1 MERMLSQRSISCD
14 SCSDRIDEID
24 QNAFD
29 IICSVP
35 GKVILHGEHA
45 VVYGK
50 VIIQL
55 LNQKIHLIFFQSA
68 VAVSVDLRTTV
79 EIKLGGNDVQIK
91 LADLNADQIW
101 PFSSFERIRLV
112 NDVDEKSPK
121 NFELTETLLDKIKPF
136 IDDMHFDAFY
146 PYGHNHHDPKK
157 SEEEECKFSITQINN
172 SLKAFL
178 LLYLGISDV
187 YKSSQHV
194 PLRIIVTSTLPCG
207 AGLGSSSAFSVSL
220 TAALFKAYNVK
231 ASDEIISDWA
241 YQIDK
246 LFHGKPSGIDNSIC
260 TFGGALLFRNGKIE
274 KQLTNIPQVEVILVN
289 TKVARNTKS
298 LVQKAKDQYDKYPLV
313 YDNILA
319 AIDEVSKSAWSLFE
333 DRNDTSKNISKFKV
347 RNLLFHFQMFNS
359 NYFFRNFFKSISYY

>member
-1 MERMLSQRSISCD
+1 
-14 SCSDRIDEID
+14 
-24 QNAFD
+24 
-29 IICSVP
+29 
-35 GKVILHGEHA
+35 
-45 VVYGK
+45 
-50 VIIQL
+50 
-55 LNQKIHLIFFQSA
+55 
-68 VAVSVDLRTTV
+68 
-79 EIKLGGNDVQIK
+79 
-91 LADLNADQIW
+91 
-101 PFSSFERIRLV
+101 
-112 NDVDEKSPK
+112 
-121 NFELTETLLDKIKPF
+121 
-136 IDDMHFDAFY
+136 MHFDAFY

-260 TFGGALLFRNGKIE
+260 TFDGALLFRNGKIE

-347 RNLLFHFQMFNS
+347 RNLLFNFQMFNS

>member
-1 MERMLSQRSISCD
+1 MLSQRSISCD

-55 LNQKIHLIFFQSA
+55 LNQKIHFIFFQSA

-157 SEEEECKFSITQINN
+157 KSEEEESKFSITQINN

-187 YKSSQHV
+187 YRSSQHV

-274 KQLTNIPQVEVILVN
+274 KQLTNIPQFEVILVN

-333 DRNDTSKNISKFKV
+333 DKNDNSKNIGKFKV
-347 RNLLFHFQMFNS
+347 RNLLFNFQIFNS
-359 NYFFRNFFKSISYY
+359 NSFFRNFSKSISYY